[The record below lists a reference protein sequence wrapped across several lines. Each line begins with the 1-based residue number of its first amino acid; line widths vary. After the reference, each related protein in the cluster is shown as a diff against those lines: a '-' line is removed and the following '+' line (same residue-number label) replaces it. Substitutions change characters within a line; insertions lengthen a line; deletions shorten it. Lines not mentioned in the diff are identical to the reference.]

1 MERIIKILMNRDG
14 LTEAEAVEQLEEFNQ
29 TFNKL
34 LENEAS
40 LCELEQAFHDQ
51 FQLEPDY
58 LDAFLF

>member
-1 MERIIKILMNRDG
+1 MKRIIKILMTRDG
-14 LTEAEAVEQLEEFNQ
+14 LTESEAIEQIKEFHE
-29 TFNKL
+29 TFNEL

-40 LCELEQAFHDQ
+40 LCELEQAFNDQ